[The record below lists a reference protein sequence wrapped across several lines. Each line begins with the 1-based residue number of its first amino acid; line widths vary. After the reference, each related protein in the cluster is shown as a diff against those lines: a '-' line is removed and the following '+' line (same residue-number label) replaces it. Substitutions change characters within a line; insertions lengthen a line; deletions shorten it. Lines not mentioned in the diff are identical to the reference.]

1 MMKYKKYYKAGLYF
15 LTLLFLVIAKFN
27 EKIFSFMFDEI
38 NVVRVV
44 SRVSSNLYD
53 EYTSVGQTDISVL
66 NYYIKND
73 IIYITP
79 INNEVILPVNGIIS
93 KINKNGVYIET
104 TDGVLCISNIN
115 NLNYR
120 LYQYYDAYSIL
131 GSAEE
136 FTISLDIDL
145 VSSEYIIDYEK
156 V

>member
-73 IIYITP
+73 IIYISP